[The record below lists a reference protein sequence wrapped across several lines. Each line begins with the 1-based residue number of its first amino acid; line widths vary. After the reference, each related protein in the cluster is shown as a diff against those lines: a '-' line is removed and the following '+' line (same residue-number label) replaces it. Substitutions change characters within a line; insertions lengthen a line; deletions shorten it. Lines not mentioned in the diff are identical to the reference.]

1 MALLGSLSPY
11 LELTREEWAKLSD
24 YNNLEVT
31 EEELAEIRGL
41 NETLDPEEVRDVYL
55 PLASLIRLHRRA
67 TVELF
72 RARNTFLRRRDLE
85 VPYIIGLAGSV
96 AVGKSTTARM
106 LRTLMSSWSDYPRVY
121 VVSTDAFLYPN
132 SVLEE
137 RGLMDRKGFPESYD
151 LPALIKFLY
160 SLKSGARH
168 LEIPTYSHLKYDI
181 VPGERQVIDEPDI
194 VILEG
199 LNVLQTKGDGQV
211 ANMKNLYVSDFLDL
225 SIYLDAREEHIR
237 RWYIERFQILRE
249 TALRRPESYFRKYAS
264 LSPEEAEVVASQV
277 WDAING
283 PNLRENIEKTK
294 WHADLIVVKGQ
305 DHRVRSVLM
314 RKI

>member
-31 EEELAEIRGL
+31 EEELAEIRGGL

-121 VVSTDAFLYPN
+121 VVSTDAFLYPPN

-137 RGLMDRKGFPESYD
+137 RGGLMDRKGGFPESYD

-181 VPGERQVIDEPDI
+181 VPGGR
-194 VILEG
+194 G
-199 LNVLQTKGDGQV
+199 
-211 ANMKNLYVSDFLDL
+211 
-225 SIYLDAREEHIR
+225 R
-237 RWYIERFQILRE
+237 
-249 TALRRPESYFRKYAS
+249 
-264 LSPEEAEVVASQV
+264 
-277 WDAING
+277 
-283 PNLRENIEKTK
+283 
-294 WHADLIVVKGQ
+294 
-305 DHRVRSVLM
+305 
-314 RKI
+314 